1 MGSEMCIRDSLGLYE
16 ISDAAKLVE
25 ESVHPDANI
34 IFGAVIDDSLG
45 DEVRV
50 TVIAAGFDESAEH
63 RKAPVVVHEDEG
75 PAEDGPV
82 AEETWLLP
90 GEEVPPVAEHTP
102 VSARHAADEGEL
114 DVPEFLR

>member
-1 MGSEMCIRDSLGLYE
+1 
-16 ISDAAKLVE
+16 
-25 ESVHPDANI
+25 
-34 IFGAVIDDSLG
+34 
-45 DEVRV
+45 V

-63 RKAPVVVHEDEG
+63 RKAPAVVHEDEG